1 MEFGKVLNPLWP
13 DFYVFGL
20 IFIIENG
27 QTLKKQSGDLVT
39 LYGVKT
45 ILTASNG
52 LLLPKEGHLKTVA
65 KFIFNYDV
73 TVELFFLNKWA
84 NSGLFI
90 FALFEHKFDRT
101 NCRLQ
106 RDSNL
111 DHRTRRLEHLDHRH
125 GSSFLK
131 GAIGFP
137 ISYFI
142 NLFSS

>member
-84 NSGLFI
+84 NSASLF
-90 FALFEHKFDRT
+90 L
-101 NCRLQ
+101 
-106 RDSNL
+106 
-111 DHRTRRLEHLDHRH
+111 
-125 GSSFLK
+125 
-131 GAIGFP
+131 
-137 ISYFI
+137 
-142 NLFSS
+142 LFSNTNLTEQTVGFSGIRTWIIELEG